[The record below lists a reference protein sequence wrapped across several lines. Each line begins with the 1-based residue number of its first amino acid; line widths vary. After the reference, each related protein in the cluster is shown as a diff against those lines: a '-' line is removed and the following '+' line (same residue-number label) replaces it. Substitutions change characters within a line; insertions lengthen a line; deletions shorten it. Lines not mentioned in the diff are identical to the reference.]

1 VSGGHLNKIC
11 RSRRICRSARIF
23 RTMQITVNPFAV
35 KIYNFC
41 ERAYPRIRHARA
53 FMLAAISS
61 TQKQTAN
68 PTNLTSS
75 DRERRDTFSIFRC
88 DVCESDRISLRVGI
102 FMARILV
109 RRLWKC
115 LEKGR
120 TKHRA
125 ALLRPHL
132 RKPTF
137 VFARGRYCNGN
148 ETCCASSSPHPPP
161 LSS

>member
-1 VSGGHLNKIC
+1 MSQQADLPERTNFSHNANYRQSIRGEDLQLL
-11 RSRRICRSARIF
+11 RARIS
-23 RTMQITVNPFAV
+23 
-35 KIYNFC
+35 
-41 ERAYPRIRHARA
+41 AYPACEGIH
-53 FMLAAISS
+53 AISS
-61 TQKQTAN
+61 TQRQTAD

-132 RKPTF
+132 RKSTF

-148 ETCCASSSPHPPP
+148 ETCCASSSPPHPPP